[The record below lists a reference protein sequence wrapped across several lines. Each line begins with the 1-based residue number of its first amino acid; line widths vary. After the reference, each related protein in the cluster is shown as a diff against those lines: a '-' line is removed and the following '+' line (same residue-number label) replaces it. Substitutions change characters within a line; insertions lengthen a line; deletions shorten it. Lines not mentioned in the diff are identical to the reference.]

1 MTIAQVLD
9 IKEASRTASNGL
21 RAYLRNRHMLLVL
34 DNFEQLIES
43 GPLLAELLA
52 AGRAL
57 LLEQAIEEALH
68 SSATLRST

>member
-1 MTIAQVLD
+1 
-9 IKEASRTASNGL
+9 
-21 RAYLRNRHMLLVL
+21 MLLVL

-43 GPLLAELLA
+43 GSLLAELLA